1 MVNVGKAG
9 HHTDLTA
16 IRRDGPLPAMLPYP
30 VYLALLVLCWM
41 YALFGGGVPERIG
54 TTIMVVGSAL
64 TLVASS
70 GPPYHFASVEI
81 GILIVDAAA
90 FLAFAVLALRA
101 DRFWPIWAAAFAALG
116 VLGHLARWYA
126 GTDVTPRAYYVGIV
140 LWSYPILA
148 LTAIGTL
155 NHQRRAV
162 LRLAGGR
169 GQGQVEQ

>member
-1 MVNVGKAG
+1 MVNVEKAG
-9 HHTDLTA
+9 HHTHLTA

-30 VYLALLVLCWM
+30 AYLALLVLCWM
-41 YALFGGGVPERIG
+41 YALLGGGVPERIG

-81 GILIVDAAA
+81 GILVVDAAA
-90 FLAFAVLALRA
+90 FLAFATLALRA
-101 DRFWPIWAAAFAALG
+101 DRFWPIWATAFAAMG

-140 LWSYPILA
+140 LWTYPILA

-155 NHQRRAV
+155 SHQRRSAFRFGAVRSRGRV
-162 LRLAGGR
+162 LR
-169 GQGQVEQ
+169 